1 MKKVMI
7 IEDNKAEVEALEKV
21 VNRVEPKA
29 VVVATDNIGEAL
41 EYAVTN
47 TVSLFIVDIV
57 LAPKKRTD
65 TSGIDF
71 VEAIRNMPQYRFV
84 PVIFVSSLD
93 DPRMHAYQDLHCY
106 SYIQKPLFYSEVEP
120 VVKEALEFSCFMGK
134 EKPLRLRQDNV
145 LYVLEKKDIIYATS
159 KTAKMTIVT
168 PKERLGFYY
177 LTCKELMQQLDSSDF
192 IQCNR
197 NTIVNRR
204 QISSVDRSN
213 GIIQFRD
220 CKDLVKI
227 GANFKKELL
236 KKVKEDN

>member
-106 SYIQKPLFYSEVEP
+106 RYIQKHNL
-120 VVKEALEFSCFMGK
+120 
-134 EKPLRLRQDNV
+134 
-145 LYVLEKKDIIYATS
+145 IYH
-159 KTAKMTIVT
+159 
-168 PKERLGFYY
+168 LQYH
-177 LTCKELMQQLDSSDF
+177 
-192 IQCNR
+192 
-197 NTIVNRR
+197 
-204 QISSVDRSN
+204 
-213 GIIQFRD
+213 
-220 CKDLVKI
+220 
-227 GANFKKELL
+227 
-236 KKVKEDN
+236 